1 MRYRKF
7 FRVIAV
13 AATFIATTSTLSAQN
28 NSDCSEGNKEGMCVR
43 TALVTFDRGTESWQA
58 DVLPQFGGFTA
69 QKSGGFPGA
78 QGHFIANGVFG
89 AVLYNKVDPRF
100 IGDLSHLKIVTLS
113 IDLKSNKMVTEGT
126 TTPTPRHL
134 VLSLRSYALG
144 RALNL
149 YDLYA
154 SVEYDLGNI
163 QPTQEWKTYVVSFT
177 PGSIELPNGW
187 AGYGF
192 DDPVTGAPGLPA
204 GITFTDVLA
213 QVDEVAFTTFQTG
226 FFYDLGDFDLN
237 FDNIRLTRECN
248 QLLDTHCR

>member
-7 FRVIAV
+7 FGVIAV
-13 AATFIATTSTLSAQN
+13 AATFIAAASTLSAQN
-28 NSDCSEGNKEGMCVR
+28 NSDCSEGNEEGMCVR

-69 QKSGGFPGA
+69 EKTGGFPGA

-113 IDLKSNKMVTEGT
+113 IDLKSNKIVTEGT

-134 VLSLRSYALG
+134 VLSLRSHALA
-144 RALNL
+144 RAP
-149 YDLYA
+149 YLYA

-163 QPTQEWKTYVVSFT
+163 QPTQDWKTYVVSFT

-187 AGYGF
+187 AGYGH
-192 DDPVTGAPGLPA
+192 DDPLTALQSLPA
-204 GITFTDVLA
+204 GITFTDVLS
-213 QVDEVAFTTFQTG
+213 QVDEVAFTTFQPG
-226 FFYDLGDFDLN
+226 FVYDPGNFDLN
-237 FDNIRLTRECN
+237 FDNIRLTRELFPCP
-248 QLLDTHCR
+248 

>member
-7 FRVIAV
+7 FGVIAV
-13 AATFIATTSTLSAQN
+13 AATFIAGASTLSAQN
-28 NSDCSEGNKEGMCVR
+28 SSDCSEGDKQGMCVR
-43 TALVTFDRGTESWQA
+43 TALVTFDRGTGSWQA

-69 QKSGGFPGA
+69 EETGGFPGA

-100 IGDLSHLKIVTLS
+100 IGDLSRLKIVTVS
-113 IDLKSNKMVTEGT
+113 ADLKSNKIVTEGT

-134 VLSLRSYALG
+134 VLSLRSHALA
-144 RALNL
+144 RTP
-149 YDLYA
+149 YLYA

-163 QPTQEWKTYVVSFT
+163 QPTQNWKTYVVSFT

-187 AGYGF
+187 AGYGS
-192 DDPVTGAPGLPA
+192 DDPVTGAPRLPA
-204 GITFTDVLA
+204 GITFADVLA
-213 QVDEVAFTTFQTG
+213 HVDEVAFTTFQTG
-226 FFYDLGDFDLN
+226 FFYDPGDFDLN